1 MLGQAELIFFYDAAS
16 RPEAIDRWPAG
27 AWQSV
32 PLRHAPERVWEQLL
46 LPLALRRHRVDVFHW
61 PSGAG
66 GLLLRPL
73 AGCRVVVTVHDLI
86 PLVFPEYFRSAMHR
100 RYFHFLLA
108 LSRRADAVITV
119 SEASK
124 NDLVMRGRFEPST
137 ITVIGEAVDR
147 ELVAQELQA
156 PTLTQ
161 PGRER
166 PYLLTMGSGEPRKNV
181 ARVIAAF
188 EQVAGDIPHDLLVVG
203 APWRGRDIAIPP
215 GGRIRALGAVTNAR
229 LRELY
234 AGATAFIYP
243 SLYEGFGL
251 PVLEAMAAGIPVIS
265 SEAGSLAEIAGSAA
279 LYVDPRDPRSIA
291 SAIVELVSNPQKRE
305 ALVAAGRARL
315 RLFSWQTAAR
325 QTIEVYK
332 RAAGR
337 G

>member
-1 MLGQAELIFFYDAAS
+1 MLGQAEFIFFYDAAH
-16 RPEAIDRWPAG
+16 RPEVIDRWPAG
-27 AWQSV
+27 TWQSV

-100 RYFHFLLA
+100 RYFHFLLG

-124 NDLVMRGRFEPST
+124 NDLVMRGRFDPSK

-147 ELVAQELQA
+147 ELVAQELPA
-156 PTLTQ
+156 PTL
-161 PGRER
+161 RER
-166 PYLLTMGSGEPRKNV
+166 PYLLAMGAGEPRKNV
-181 ARVIAAF
+181 ARVIEAF
-188 EQVAGDIPHDLLVVG
+188 EQVAGSIPHELLVVG
-203 APWRGRDIAIPP
+203 APWRGRDITIPP
-215 GGRIRALGAVTNAR
+215 GGRVRGLGAVTNAQ

-234 AGATAFIYP
+234 AGATALIYP

-251 PVLEAMAAGIPVIS
+251 PVLEAMAGGTPVVT
-265 SEAGSLAEIAGSAA
+265 SEAGSLREIAGPAA
-279 LYVDPRDPRSIA
+279 LYVDPRDRRSIA
-291 SAIVELVSNPQKRE
+291 SAIVELVSNPQKRD
-305 ALVAAGRARL
+305 ALVAAGRARV
-315 RLFSWQTAAR
+315 RQFSWQTAAR

-337 G
+337 D